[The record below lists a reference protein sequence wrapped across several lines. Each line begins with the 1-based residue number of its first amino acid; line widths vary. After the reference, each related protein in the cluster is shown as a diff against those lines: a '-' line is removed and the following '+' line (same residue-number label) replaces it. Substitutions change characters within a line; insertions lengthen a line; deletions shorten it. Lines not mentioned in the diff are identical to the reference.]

1 MRCHDAA
8 ATLMEAHAP
17 RAPEGSRELQAH
29 LEGCEECRT
38 LAALHS
44 SATQLCLP
52 TPPALAP
59 ISRDAVLGVVRRR
72 VLRRRAAAGAVAS
85 LCLAALLLWPR
96 PPAPVPGQ
104 GEDGAYHYI
113 EGVPAPWPE
122 LGMMAR
128 QPPREAFSEEDAA
141 SAPLVERGSLMQLMD
156 EVRGFT
162 RRDLVVHD
170 ETYQPYGTLAAW
182 LRPPDSRA
190 LETPPF
196 RTAVF
201 FLSPQESMR

>member
-1 MRCHDAA
+1 MSCHDAA
-8 ATLMEAHAP
+8 AALMDAGAP
-17 RAPEGSRELQAH
+17 RTPEQSRALSAH
-29 LEGCEECRT
+29 LEGCEACRA
-38 LAALHS
+38 LAALHA
-44 SATQLCLP
+44 SASALRLP

-72 VLRRRAAAGAVAS
+72 AVRRRAAAGVVAS

-104 GEDGAYHYI
+104 EGDDGYHYI
-113 EGVPAPWPE
+113 EGETALRPE
-122 LGMMAR
+122 LGMAR
-128 QPPREAFSEEDAA
+128 APREDVFSEEDAA
-141 SAPLVERGSLMQLMD
+141 SAPLAGQGSLMQLMG

-162 RRDLVVHD
+162 GRDLVVHD
-170 ETYQPYGTLAAW
+170 ETYRPYGTLAAW

-196 RTAVF
+196 RTAVHP
-201 FLSPQESMR
+201 LYPQESMQ

>member
-8 ATLMEAHAP
+8 ATLMDVHAP
-17 RAPEGSRELQAH
+17 RAPERSRELQAH
-29 LEGCEECRT
+29 LEGCEECRA

-44 SATQLCLP
+44 SATQLRLP

-96 PPAPVPGQ
+96 PPPLVLGQ
-104 GEDGAYHYI
+104 GGDDAYHYI
-113 EGVPAPWPE
+113 QGAPVPWPE

-128 QPPREAFSEEDAA
+128 QPPGEAFSEEDAA

-162 RRDLVVHD
+162 RRDLVVRD